1 MSAIVPFN
9 FGDQPM
15 RTVTVDDATWFALPD
30 ACMIL
35 EHSNPSRA
43 AQRLHPDDVRRSDA
57 LTTSE
62 GIHKT
67 DNHVLVTD
75 ALGRP
80 QVINWVNE
88 SGLYDL
94 IFESR
99 KPQARAF
106 RRWVTSELLPQIRR
120 TGQYV
125 PESPPAPAHELE
137 MGKPVQ
143 LTMGHSPVWI
153 TPHPDGK
160 WTHATDVCFLFGF
173 RDSDELAAWLP
184 ASERRREKVP
194 WGVGGTLNLWVIS
207 EAGMRRLLA
216 ERQPAP
222 YMNHGATLAHT
233 AMKGWVASG
242 LPALPPPKRH
252 ALES

>member
-1 MSAIVPFN
+1 MTAVVPFD
-9 FGDQPM
+9 FQGSEVRSGVSDDGQPC
-15 RTVTVDDATWFALPD
+15 VIGKD
-30 ACMIL
+30 ACTALGI
-35 EHSNPSRA
+35 SKYR
-43 AQRLHPDDVRRSDA
+43 DA
-57 LTTSE
+57 LSQL
-62 GIHKT
+62 
-67 DNHVLVTD
+67 DNDERVSILVDT
-75 ALGRP
+75 LGGP
-80 QVINWVNE
+80 QRMTAVTE
-88 SGLYDL
+88 SGVYGLLL
-94 IFESR
+94 IAPSD
-99 KPQARAF
+99 KAQAF
-106 RRWVTSELLPQIRR
+106 RRWLKHEVLPQIRR

-233 AMKGWVASG
+233 AMKEWVASG